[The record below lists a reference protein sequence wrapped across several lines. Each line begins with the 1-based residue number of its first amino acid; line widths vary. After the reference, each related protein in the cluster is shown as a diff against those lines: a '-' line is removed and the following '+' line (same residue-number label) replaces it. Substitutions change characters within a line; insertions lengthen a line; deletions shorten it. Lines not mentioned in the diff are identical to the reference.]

1 MTQNQEN
8 KTYDFEQLSKDAQ
21 ENAIEKNSDINIDY
35 DGWEDSTIE
44 GFKEDMSEYGISD
57 IEVQYSGFW
66 SQGDGASFTGE
77 ISNTKEFLTKVLGM
91 ESNEFVDMEDG
102 KYKSGDDE
110 LDSLIGDLAELGLDS
125 RDKIKPD
132 DFYISI
138 ERISSRYSHENT
150 VKISVDIDEPE
161 NWDGDFSKRA
171 WEYIEEIEDKA
182 TEWLRAE
189 CNKLYRSLEKDYDY
203 LTSYEAVR
211 ETLIENGYEF
221 DEEGNIV

>member
-1 MTQNQEN
+1 MNQDQEN

-21 ENAIEKNSDINIDY
+21 ENAIEKNRDINIDD
-35 DGWEDSTIE
+35 DGWEDPTIE

-77 ISNTKEFLTKVLGM
+77 ISNTKEFLAKALGL

-102 KYKSGDDE
+102 KYKSGDDG

-125 RDKIKPD
+125 RDKIKPE

-150 VKISVDIDEPE
+150 VKISIDIDEPE
-161 NWDGDFSKRA
+161 NWDGDFSKKA
-171 WEYIEEIEDKA
+171 WQYLEEIEEKA
-182 TEWLRAE
+182 TEWLRSE

-203 LTSYEAVR
+203 LTSDEAVR

-221 DEEGNIV
+221 DEGGNIV